1 MCVERGSYRPFVG
14 ASPGTISQSLRSLVG
29 GKEARESLFSLIF
42 TTLGNLLTGTI
53 LGASTSQLDMLPAL
67 IVLVPPAIGMRGSV
81 FASLGSRLGTY
92 LHTGQLSPDFRGSRL
107 LRQNT
112 GCSFILTILMSI
124 YLGTLATIIA
134 GFLGLH
140 TTLLDM
146 ALIALL
152 AGLLSASCMLVFT
165 LFIAFYS
172 YRRGLDPDNVTTPFI
187 TLAGDIVTLP
197 FLFFSLWAILQLGG
211 TVKLM
216 LAGAFAA
223 LAVVSVIA
231 SFSRFSKPHC
241 QRILVESVPILLAG
255 GLLGTISGSVLGTSY
270 DGLIGVGGIL
280 IMIPA
285 FLEDGGAI
293 GGILAAK
300 FSSALHLGSLE
311 YARFPPAGAQ
321 KLFVIMHVIGLP
333 VFALLGAA
341 AFVISGAIDI
351 TSPPL
356 YRMMLAAILA
366 GEILIFTVNFIAYYA
381 SMVAF
386 RLGFDPDNVTIP
398 IITSLMDVLGTT
410 SLLGV
415 LLLLGTL

>member
-1 MCVERGSYRPFVG
+1 MERGIYRPSAG
-14 ASPGTISQSLRSLVG
+14 ASPGTIPQYLRSLVG

-42 TTLGNLLTGTI
+42 ATVGNLLTGTI
-53 LGASTSQLDMLPAL
+53 LGVSTSQLELLPAL
-67 IVLVPPAIGMRGSV
+67 IVLIPPAIGMRGSV

-92 LHTGQLSPDFRGSRL
+92 LHTGQLSPDFTGSRL

-124 YLGTLATIIA
+124 YLGTLATVVA
-134 GFLGLH
+134 GILGLEA
-140 TTLLDM
+140 TLLDM
-146 ALIALL
+146 VLIALL

-197 FLFFSLWAILQLGG
+197 FLFFSLWTVLQMGVS
-211 TVKLM
+211 VKLL
-216 LAGAFAA
+216 LAGVFAV
-223 LAVVSVIA
+223 LAIA
-231 SFSRFSKPHC
+231 SLVVPFTRLSKPHC
-241 QRILVESVPILLAG
+241 SRILLESIPILLAG

-270 DGLIGVGGIL
+270 DGLIGVGGVL

-311 YARFPPAGAQ
+311 YARFPSARAR

-333 VFALLGAA
+333 VFALLGGM
-341 AFVISGAIDI
+341 AFVISGAIGVS
-351 TSPPL
+351 SPSI
-356 YRMMLAAILA
+356 YEMMFAAILA
-366 GEILIFTVNFIAYYA
+366 GEILILAVNFIAYYA
-381 SMVAF
+381 SIVAF

-398 IITSLMDVLGTT
+398 LITSLMDVLGMS

>member
-1 MCVERGSYRPFVG
+1 MERGIYRPSAG
-14 ASPGTISQSLRSLVG
+14 ASPGTIPQYLRSLVG

-42 TTLGNLLTGTI
+42 ATVGNLLTGTI
-53 LGASTSQLDMLPAL
+53 LGVSTSQLELLPAL
-67 IVLVPPAIGMRGSV
+67 IVLIPPAIGMRGSV

-92 LHTGQLSPDFRGSRL
+92 LHTGQLSPDFTGSRL

-124 YLGTLATIIA
+124 YLGTLATVVA
-134 GFLGLH
+134 GVLGLEA
-140 TTLLDM
+140 TLLDM
-146 ALIALL
+146 VLIALL

-197 FLFFSLWAILQLGG
+197 FLFFSLWTVLQMGVS
-211 TVKLM
+211 VKL
-216 LAGAFAA
+216 L
-223 LAVVSVIA
+223 LAVVFAVLAIA
-231 SFSRFSKPHC
+231 SLVVPFTRLSKPHC
-241 QRILVESVPILLAG
+241 SRILLESIPILLAG

-270 DGLIGVGGIL
+270 DGLIGVGGVL

-311 YARFPPAGAQ
+311 YAQFPPARAR

-333 VFALLGAA
+333 VFALLGGM
-341 AFVISGAIDI
+341 AFVISGAIGVS
-351 TSPPL
+351 SPSI
-356 YRMMLAAILA
+356 YEMMFAAILA
-366 GEILIFTVNFIAYYA
+366 GEILILAVNFIAYYA
-381 SMVAF
+381 SIVAF

-398 IITSLMDVLGTT
+398 LITSLMDVLGMS

>member
-1 MCVERGSYRPFVG
+1 MERGSHRLFAG
-14 ASPGTISQSLRSLVG
+14 ASPRLISEPLWSLLG
-29 GKEARESLFSLIF
+29 AKETRESLFSLIF
-42 TTLGNLLTGTI
+42 ATLGNLLTGTI
-53 LGASTSQLDMLPAL
+53 LGVSTHQLELLPAL
-67 IVLVPPAIGMRGSV
+67 IVLIPPAIGMRGSV

-92 LHTGQLSPDFRGSRL
+92 LHTGQLSPDLTDSRL
-107 LRQNT
+107 LRQNA

-124 YLGTLATIIA
+124 YLGTLATIVA
-134 GFLGLH
+134 GVLGLH
-140 TTLLDM
+140 ATLLDM
-146 ALIALL
+146 VLIALL
-152 AGLLSASCMLVFT
+152 AGLLSAGCMLIFT

-197 FLFFSLWAILQLGG
+197 FLFFSLWAVLHLDG
-211 TVKLM
+211 TAKVM
-216 LAGAFAA
+216 LAGVFAA
-223 LAVVSVIA
+223 LAVASVIA
-231 SFSRFSKPHC
+231 SVTRLSKPHC
-241 QRILVESVPILLAG
+241 RRILLQSLPILLAG
-255 GLLGTISGSVLGTSY
+255 GLLGTISGTVLGTSY
-270 DGLIGVGGIL
+270 EGLIGVGGVL

-311 YARFPPAGAQ
+311 YARFPPPRAQ
-321 KLFVIMHVIGLP
+321 KLFAIMHVIGLP

-341 AFVISGAIDI
+341 AFAISGFIGTA
-351 TSPPL
+351 SPSL
-356 YRMMLAAILA
+356 AVMMLAAVLA
-366 GEILIFTVNFIAYYA
+366 GEMLILAVNFIAYYA

-398 IITSLMDVLGTT
+398 IITALMDVLGTS

-415 LLLLGTL
+415 LFLLGTL

>member
-1 MCVERGSYRPFVG
+1 MERGIYRPPAGV
-14 ASPGTISQSLRSLVG
+14 SPGTIPQYLRSLVG

-42 TTLGNLLTGTI
+42 ATAGNLLTGTI
-53 LGASTSQLDMLPAL
+53 LGVSTSQLELLPAL
-67 IVLVPPAIGMRGSV
+67 IVLIPPAIGMRGSV

-92 LHTGQLSPDFRGSRL
+92 LHTGQLSPDFTGSRL

-124 YLGTLATIIA
+124 YLGTLATVVA
-134 GFLGLH
+134 GVLGLEA
-140 TTLLDM
+140 TLLDM
-146 ALIALL
+146 VLIALL
-152 AGLLSASCMLVFT
+152 AGLLSAGCMLVFT

-197 FLFFSLWAILQLGG
+197 FLFFSLWAVLHMGG
-211 TVKLM
+211 PVKLL
-216 LAGAFAA
+216 LAGVFAV
-223 LAVVSVIA
+223 LAVVSLVVP
-231 SFSRFSKPHC
+231 FTRLSKPHC
-241 QRILVESVPILLAG
+241 SRILLESIPILLVG
-255 GLLGTISGSVLGTSY
+255 GLLGTISGSVLGNSY
-270 DGLIGVGGIL
+270 EGLIGVGGVL

-311 YARFPPAGAQ
+311 YARFPPARARR
-321 KLFVIMHVIGLP
+321 LFVIMHIIGLP
-333 VFALLGAA
+333 VFALLGSI
-341 AFVISGAIDI
+341 AFVISDI
-351 TSPPL
+351 IGVSSPSI
-356 YRMMLAAILA
+356 YEMMFAAILA
-366 GEILIFTVNFIAYYA
+366 GEILILAVNFIAYYA
-381 SMVAF
+381 SIVAF

-398 IITSLMDVLGTT
+398 LITSLMDVLGTS

-415 LLLLGTL
+415 ILLLGTL